1 MKNFGKIN
9 NAFINLA
16 MTGIITKDD
25 KKIKAFKEYRKMIKE
40 DKALNTLFMVYE
52 NIKNQTSENKAINSY
67 IDKNVNFVLEFKNFN
82 KKMKPLVAL
91 LSEHNVDYNKLKYPG
106 MEMDRAIT
114 QLLTKQ
120 TARNL
125 DKMIKARNFLTE
137 TIQERKPA
145 TQVTAQD
152 LYNEMVTFNDQ
163 YKDLNEYEIALVKNI
178 AESSDDKINDLII
191 TIKKDTID
199 IINEELKNSDTNM
212 KEKLLNVKEKL
223 LFENTL
229 PTNTEK
235 IDYIKKLITLNKS
248 FTN

>member
-16 MTGIITKDD
+16 MNGIITKDD
-25 KKIKAFKEYRKMIKE
+25 KKINTFKEYRKIIKE

-67 IDKNVNFVLEFKNFN
+67 IDKNIDFVLEFKNFN

-91 LSEHNVDYNKLKYPG
+91 LSEHNIDYNKIKYPD
-106 MEMDRAIT
+106 MKMDNAIT

-125 DKMIKARNFLTE
+125 DKIIHARNFLSE
-137 TIQERKPA
+137 TIQIKKPT
-145 TQVTAQD
+145 TQVTTKD
-152 LYNEMVTFNDQ
+152 LYNQMVTFNDQ

-178 AESSDDKINDLII
+178 SESSDDKINDLIN
-191 TIKKDTID
+191 TIKKDTII
-199 IINEELKNSDTNM
+199 IINEELKNSDTGM

-223 LFENTL
+223 LFENAL
-229 PTNTEK
+229 LTNDDK

-248 FTN
+248 FIN